1 MASVKFVA
9 VSRSLKG
16 IIDYV
21 EDREKTDERLITGVN
36 CVAESALDEFESVK
50 KEFHKTD
57 GRAYYHI
64 VQAFSPDD
72 PLDFETAHEIGCKFA
87 EYFEGYQALV
97 VTHMNTAHIHNHII
111 LNSVSFEDGRKF
123 HQSSYEM
130 RQAKEF
136 SNELCRQYGLSV
148 TETKADPFRVPQWK
162 EKLRADI
169 RSAMAKSNSRE
180 EFIRLMESWGY
191 GVKWE
196 GSHISRL
203 PRSGER
209 NGDLNTSDM
218 KYRKYITYTTPDN
231 IRCRDSKLFDSTL
244 TRESMELYFEM
255 GGAAYLES
263 RQETASLYGEDTP
276 TLDDAVGGIAGAIDA
291 LLGGDGPRFH
301 LETVHHSE
309 DEIRLMLAM
318 GQKLSRATVTVQDK
332 ENVSDA
338 QVAEAAMR
346 AAAELSDLIMRQMIA
361 DAHVRAAADAEE
373 KEKQRQ
379 AEEQERRQAEEQRQ
393 RMAEEEELRL
403 RAEEEEQQRLAEE
416 EEFEECHG
424 FGMSMGMSM

>member
-21 EDREKTDERLITGVN
+21 EDREKTDKRLISGVN

-72 PLDFETAHEIGCKFA
+72 PLDFDTAHEIGCKFA
-87 EYFEGYQALV
+87 AYFQGYQALV
-97 VTHMNTAHIHNHII
+97 VTHRNTAHIHNHII

-123 HQSSYEM
+123 HQSAYEM

-136 SNELCRQYGLSV
+136 SNELCQQYDLSI
-148 TETKADPFRVPQWK
+148 TETKADPFRVPKWK
-162 EKLRADI
+162 DKLRRDV
-169 RSAMAKSNSRE
+169 RSSMEQSDTRE
-180 EFIRLMESWGY
+180 QFIARMEELGY

-196 GSHISRL
+196 DGH
-203 PRSGER
+203 
-209 NGDLNTSDM
+209 
-218 KYRKYITYTTPDN
+218 KYITYTMPEN

-244 TRESMELYFEM
+244 TRESMERYFEM

-263 RQETASLYGEDTP
+263 RRETAALYDEDTP
-276 TLDDAVGGIAGAIDA
+276 TLDDTIGELAGAMDA
-291 LLGGDGPRFH
+291 LLSGDETRFH
-301 LETVHHSE
+301 MEMVYHSE
-309 DEIRLMLAM
+309 DEIERMLAL
-318 GQKLSRATVTVQDK
+318 GQKLSRTTVAVQDK
-332 ENVSDA
+332 DSGSDA

-346 AAAELSDLIMRQMIA
+346 AAADLSDLIMRQMIDNA
-361 DAHVRAAADAEE
+361 RARAEAEAEE
-373 KEKQRQ
+373 KERQRQ
-379 AEEQERRQAEEQRQ
+379 AEEQERRQAREREQRL
-393 RMAEEEELRL
+393 AEEEELRRL
-403 RAEEEEQQRLAEE
+403 AEEEEQRQLAEE
-416 EEFEECHG
+416 EEFEEYHG

>member
-111 LNSVSFEDGRKF
+111 LNSVNYENGMKF
-123 HQSSYEM
+123 HQSAQEM

-162 EKLRADI
+162 EKLRRDI
-169 RSAMAKSNSRE
+169 RSSMEQSNTRE
-180 EFIRLMESWGY
+180 QFIARMEELGY

-196 GSHISRL
+196 DGH
-203 PRSGER
+203 
-209 NGDLNTSDM
+209 
-218 KYRKYITYTTPDN
+218 KYITYTTPDN
-231 IRCRDSKLFDSTL
+231 VRCRDSKLFDSTL

-255 GGAAYLES
+255 GGAAYLEN
-263 RQETASLYGEDTP
+263 RQETAALYGEDAP
-276 TLDDAVGGIAGAIDA
+276 SLDDAVGGIAGAIDA

-301 LETVHHSE
+301 METVHHSE
-309 DEIRLMLAM
+309 DEIRRMLAM

-332 ENVSDA
+332 DNVSGA
-338 QVAEAAMR
+338 QVAKAAMR
-346 AAAELSDLIMRQMIA
+346 AAAELSDMIMRQMIA
-361 DAHVRAAADAEE
+361 DAHARAAAEAEE

-379 AEEQERRQAEEQRQ
+379 AEEQERRQTEEQRQ
-393 RMAEEEELRL
+393 RMAEEEELCL

-416 EEFEECHG
+416 EEFEEYHG
-424 FGMSMGMSM
+424 FGMSMSM

>member
-123 HQSSYEM
+123 HQSAYEM

-162 EKLRADI
+162 EKLRRDI
-169 RSAMAKSNSRE
+169 RSSMEQSNTRE
-180 EFIRLMESWGY
+180 QFIARMEELGY

-196 GSHISRL
+196 DGH
-203 PRSGER
+203 
-209 NGDLNTSDM
+209 
-218 KYRKYITYTTPDN
+218 KYITYTTPDN
-231 IRCRDSKLFDSTL
+231 VRCRDSKLFDSTL

-255 GGAAYLES
+255 GGAAYLEN
-263 RQETASLYGEDTP
+263 RQETAALYGEDAP
-276 TLDDAVGGIAGAIDA
+276 SLDDAVGGIAGAIDA

-301 LETVHHSE
+301 METVHHSE
-309 DEIRLMLAM
+309 DEIRRMLAM

-332 ENVSDA
+332 DNVSGA
-338 QVAEAAMR
+338 QVAKAAMR
-346 AAAELSDLIMRQMIA
+346 AAAELSDMIMRQMIA
-361 DAHVRAAADAEE
+361 DNHARAAAEAEE
-373 KEKQRQ
+373 KEKQCQ
-379 AEEQERRQAEEQRQ
+379 AEEQYRRQAEEQRQ

-416 EEFEECHG
+416 EEFEEYHG
-424 FGMSMGMSM
+424 FGMSMSM

>member
-123 HQSSYEM
+123 HQSAYEM

-162 EKLRADI
+162 EKLRRDI
-169 RSAMAKSNSRE
+169 RFSMEQSNTRE
-180 EFIRLMESWGY
+180 QFIARMEELGY

-196 GSHISRL
+196 DGH
-203 PRSGER
+203 
-209 NGDLNTSDM
+209 
-218 KYRKYITYTTPDN
+218 KYITYTTPDN

-255 GGAAYLES
+255 GGAAYLEN
-263 RQETASLYGEDTP
+263 RQEAAALYGEVTP
-276 TLDDAVGGIAGAIDA
+276 TLDDAVGGIAGAID
-291 LLGGDGPRFH
+291 RKS
-301 LETVHHSE
+301 V
-309 DEIRLMLAM
+309 
-318 GQKLSRATVTVQDK
+318 V
-332 ENVSDA
+332 
-338 QVAEAAMR
+338 
-346 AAAELSDLIMRQMIA
+346 
-361 DAHVRAAADAEE
+361 
-373 KEKQRQ
+373 
-379 AEEQERRQAEEQRQ
+379 
-393 RMAEEEELRL
+393 
-403 RAEEEEQQRLAEE
+403 
-416 EEFEECHG
+416 
-424 FGMSMGMSM
+424 